1 MINTNINWLT
11 LEVLPGISNIS
22 IITISLGISV
32 VLIIIS
38 IFSFY
43 RQYYDTAAVIA
54 IPATLLVLAVTFTVA
69 IATENILIFRTT
81 FFVTLLD
88 AIIIPRIDGEDDDRS
103 PKKVYILFVMVYHT
117 TMLMYL
123 MLGL

>member
-81 FFVTLLD
+81 FL
-88 AIIIPRIDGEDDDRS
+88 
-103 PKKVYILFVMVYHT
+103 
-117 TMLMYL
+117 
-123 MLGL
+123 